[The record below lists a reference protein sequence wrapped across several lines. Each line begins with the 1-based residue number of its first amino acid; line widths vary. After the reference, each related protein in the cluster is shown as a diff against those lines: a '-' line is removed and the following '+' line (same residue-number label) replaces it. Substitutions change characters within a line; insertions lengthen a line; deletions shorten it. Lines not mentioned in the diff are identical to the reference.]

1 MIKRFIR
8 QFAAVAAVTLLALG
22 GITSAIAAGIDTTP
36 TINAEDKNF
45 EKGKKAIEAKKWND
59 AIEAFKKV
67 VSDNAEN
74 ADAHNYLGYAYRWT
88 NKMDDSFRHYNIAL
102 KLSPNHRGAHEYIGV
117 AYLKVNQPEKA
128 KEHLAKLEKICG
140 KKCDE
145 YEDLAKALAAYQPVK
160 K

>member
-1 MIKRFIR
+1 MQTRLILRLAAVVACLSAGPDSDA
-8 QFAAVAAVTLLALG
+8 FAAG
-22 GITSAIAAGIDTTP
+22 FDTTP
-36 TINAEDKNF
+36 ATNAEDKNF
-45 EKGKKAIEAKKWND
+45 EKGKKAIDAKKWND

-67 VSDNAEN
+67 VADNADN

-88 NKMDDSFRHYNIAL
+88 NKMDDSFKHYNIAL

-140 KKCDE
+140 KKCEE
-145 YEDLAKALAAYQPVK
+145 YDDLAKALAAYQPVRK
-160 K
+160 

>member
-1 MIKRFIR
+1 MQTRLIL
-8 QFAAVAAVTLLALG
+8 QVVAVVVACLSAGHVSGVFAAG
-22 GITSAIAAGIDTTP
+22 FDSTP
-36 TINAEDKNF
+36 AINAEDKNF
-45 EKGKKAIEAKKWND
+45 EKGKKAIEAKTWNG

-67 VSDNAEN
+67 IADNPDN
-74 ADAHNYLGYAYRWT
+74 ADAHNYLAFAYRWT
-88 NKMDDSFRHYNIAL
+88 NQMDESFKHYNIAL

-140 KKCDE
+140 KKCEE
-145 YEDLAKALAAYQPVK
+145 YEDLAKALAAYHPAK

>member
-1 MIKRFIR
+1 MQTRLILRLAAVVACLSAGPDSDA
-8 QFAAVAAVTLLALG
+8 FAAG
-22 GITSAIAAGIDTTP
+22 FDTTP
-36 TINAEDKNF
+36 AINAEDKNF
-45 EKGKKAIEAKKWND
+45 EKGKKAIDAKKWND

-67 VSDNAEN
+67 VAENADN

-88 NKMDDSFRHYNIAL
+88 NKMDDSFKHYNIAL

-140 KKCDE
+140 KKCEE
-145 YEDLAKALAAYQPVK
+145 YDDLAKALAAYQPAK

>member
-1 MIKRFIR
+1 MPTRFIL
-8 QFAAVAAVTLLALG
+8 QIAAVVVACL
-22 GITSAIAAGIDTTP
+22 AAGSVSGALAAGFDTTP
-36 TINAEDKNF
+36 AINAEDKNF
-45 EKGKKAIEAKKWND
+45 DKGKKAIDAKKWND

-67 VSDNAEN
+67 VADNADN

-88 NKMDDSFRHYNIAL
+88 NKMDESFKHYNIAL

-140 KKCDE
+140 KKCEE
-145 YEDLAKALAAYQPVK
+145 YEDLAKALAAYQPAK

>member
-1 MIKRFIR
+1 MFRRTCMIG
-8 QFAAVAAVTLLALG
+8 FALLSLATAGVGMVADTYY
-22 GITSAIAAGIDTTP
+22 DTTP

-45 EKGKKAIEAKKWND
+45 EAGKKAIAAKQWNA

-67 VSDNAEN
+67 VAIDPDR
-74 ADAHNYLGYAYRWT
+74 ADAHNYLGYAYRWV
-88 NKMDDSFRHYNIAL
+88 NKLDESFKHYNIAL

-117 AYLKVNQPEKA
+117 AYLKVNQPDKA

-140 KKCDE
+140 KKCKE
-145 YEDLAKALAAYQPVK
+145 YDDLAKAIASYQSGK